1 MAEALGR
8 WTLDRALT
16 ELVLWRQAENL
27 PEHFRLTLNVSAL
40 ELSDP
45 GFAQNFE
52 ELTRKHGVAPT
63 MLSIDLSD
71 DAARRPLAPAAVN
84 AV

>member
-1 MAEALGR
+1 MSGR
-8 WTLDRALT
+8 
-16 ELVLWRQAENL
+16 
-27 PEHFRLTLNVSAL
+27 

-45 GFAQNFE
+45 RFAQTFE

-71 DAARRPLAPAAVN
+71 DAARVAAASPAAVV
-84 AV
+84 AS